1 MRKSETMIKCV
12 IIDDE
17 PRSISVLKKM
27 IRQYCPDLNVAA
39 TASDIKE
46 GAGIIREV
54 RPQLVF
60 LDVEMPPGDAFE
72 MLGELMPLSFD
83 VILVTAHDTYAI
95 KGFKY
100 GVLDYLLKPVEID
113 ELKMA
118 VERAGKRIA
127 ERDLNHHLNMV
138 IPHLRGDRSP
148 GKIALREKDGL
159 TLFAVND
166 IAYCSAEGGYT
177 RFCFSNAN
185 PLVVSGNLKEF
196 EEQLP
201 KDIFCRIHDSY
212 LVNLNYV
219 KKYYNGKG
227 GYIEMMDGKTIEVS
241 VRKKPEFLARL
252 KH

>member
-17 PRSISVLKKM
+17 SRSISVLKKM
-27 IRQYCPDLNVAA
+27 IRQYCPGLHVAG
-39 TASDIKE
+39 TAGDIGE
-46 GAGIIREV
+46 GAQVIKDV
-54 RPQLVF
+54 HPQLVF

-72 MLGELMPLSFD
+72 LLGALMPLNFD
-83 VILVTAHDTYAI
+83 VILVTAHDSYAV

-113 ELKMA
+113 ELKAA
-118 VERAGKRIA
+118 VERAEKRIR

-138 IPHLRGDRSP
+138 IPHLRNEKP
-148 GKIALREKDGL
+148 FGKIALREKDGL
-159 TLFAVND
+159 TLFAVDD

-177 RFCFSNAN
+177 RFCFSNAS

-201 KDIFCRIHDSY
+201 KDIFCRIHDSW

-241 VRKKPEFLARL
+241 VRKKPEFLSRL
-252 KH
+252 KQ